1 MLGFSALSENPISSV
16 NKVLELSASMTGLAI
31 SSAAA
36 AGTLVGSSTM
46 SSSAIQTSAGVRI
59 LAHSAS
65 LDSSLVTSSSA
76 VFVKGSTLE
85 TDLVS
90 SFVQTTAGVRI
101 LIGTS
106 TQDFNLTQTAI
117 GELLFTEIVPSV
129 TVTYTEITHTG
140 DNWTEIT
147 HTGDTW
153 TDVSTNQELQMA
165 SSYTANNGIEKIGTG
180 EQAGTWGATTNT
192 NFDILDRAINGVG
205 AITLSGTTHTLTTT
219 DGALS
224 DGHFKVLVF
233 GGTLS
238 STNTV
243 TISPN
248 DQDKLYFVFNN
259 TSGSQSVIIKQG
271 SGATVTVGNGKT
283 AIVYADG
290 AGSGAAV
297 AQIET
302 GSDEFTEDVTMKT
315 GDGALLTLQTSAT
328 AITDGNVLGALQFQ
342 APNESSGTDAVT
354 VAASIVAEADNTFA
368 ADNNQ
373 TDMVFKLGSSEAA
386 TEKMRLTH
394 EGILSIPA
402 DGSITA
408 NHFSVGTGAD
418 LKIYHDGSDSY
429 VDDTG
434 TGNLNLKGSIV
445 QLLSTGGEAM
455 IKATTDGAAELYH
468 DGTKKIET
476 TSAGT
481 TVSGVVTATGFT
493 IGSAVIAESELEQID
508 GITAGTVSASKAVVV
523 DSNKDITGFRN
534 IANTGTIT
542 AGGDITAFSDERLK
556 SDIETIDNA
565 LNKVMNMRG
574 VSYTKQ
580 AEKGIGVIAQEIE
593 KVLPEVVTDGE
604 YKSVAYGNIV
614 GVLIEAIKDLKK
626 ELDDHKQECN
636 CGSNKQWYYKY
647 G

>member
-1 MLGFSALSENPISSV
+1 MLGHVALSETPISSIS
-16 NKVLELSASMTGLAI
+16 KILEGNAEMSGIASKASAGI
-31 SSAAA
+31 
-36 AGTLVGSSTM
+36 GILVGVADI
-46 SSSAIQTSAGVRI
+46 SAIFVEEVEGAAVPDI
-59 LAHSAS
+59 P
-65 LDSSLVTSSSA
+65 VTSMSFNFGLDDIPGR
-76 VFVKGSTLE
+76 FVKGTELE
-85 TDLVS
+85 TDIEFLAEQS
-90 SFVQTTAGVRI
+90 SAG
-101 LIGTS
+101 IGVFTGAS
-106 TQDFNLTQTAI
+106 TQDFNLTQTAT

-238 STNTV
+238 STNTI

-259 TSGSQSVIIKQG
+259 TSGSQSIIIKQG

-315 GDGALLTLQTSAT
+315 GDGALLTLQTSDT
-328 AITDGNVLGALQFQ
+328 TVVDGDVLGALQFQ
-342 APNESSGTDAVT
+342 APNESSGTDAIT
-354 VAASIVAEADNTFA
+354 VAASIVAEADDTFA
-368 ADNNQ
+368 ADSNK
-373 TDMVFKLGSSEAA
+373 TDMLFKLGSSEAA

-394 EGILSIPA
+394 EGDIDLRTDDRFIFFGADSDVTLRHVHNTGLLLNSTNQLQFGDSGTYIHQSA
-402 DGSITA
+402 DG
-408 NHFSVGTGAD
+408 VLD
-418 LKIYHDGSDSY
+418 LVSD
-429 VDDTG
+429 TEIEI
-434 TGNLNLKGSIV
+434 N
-445 QLLSTGGEAM
+445 
-455 IKATTDGAAELYH
+455 ATTIDMNGAL
-468 DGTKKIET
+468 DVSGQI
-476 TSAGT
+476 TSAGALT
-481 TVSGVVTATGFT
+481 CAGIVVGAA
-493 IGSAVIAESELEQID
+493 SLQEADLVQID
-508 GITAGTVSASKAVVV
+508 GITAGTVSASKAVIV
-523 DSNKDITGFRN
+523 DSNKDASGFRN
-534 IANTGTIT
+534 ITATGTVQGAEVT
-542 AGGDITAFSDERLK
+542 ATSDERLK

-565 LNKVMNMRG
+565 LDKVMNMRG
-574 VSYTKQ
+574 VSYVKQ

-614 GVLIEAIKDLKK
+614 GVLIEAIKEQQKQIDELKK
-626 ELDDHKQECN
+626 DKH
-636 CGSNKQWYYKY
+636 GSSNQWYNKSNRCS
-647 G
+647 

>member
-1 MLGFSALSENPISSV
+1 
-16 NKVLELSASMTGLAI
+16 
-31 SSAAA
+31 
-36 AGTLVGSSTM
+36 
-46 SSSAIQTSAGVRI
+46 
-59 LAHSAS
+59 
-65 LDSSLVTSSSA
+65 
-76 VFVKGSTLE
+76 
-85 TDLVS
+85 
-90 SFVQTTAGVRI
+90 
-101 LIGTS
+101 
-106 TQDFNLTQTAI
+106 
-117 GELLFTEIVPSV
+117 
-129 TVTYTEITHTG
+129 
-140 DNWTEIT
+140 
-147 HTGDTW
+147 
-153 TDVSTNQELQMA
+153 MA

-205 AITLSGTTHTLTTT
+205 SITLSGTTHTLTTT

-259 TSGSQSVIIKQG
+259 TSGSQSIIIKQG

-315 GDGALLTLQTSAT
+315 GDGALLTLQTSDT
-328 AITDGNVLGALQFQ
+328 TVGDGDVLGALQFQ
-342 APNESSGTDAVT
+342 APNESSGTDAIT
-354 VAASIVAEADNTFA
+354 VAASIVAEADDTFA
-368 ADNNQ
+368 ADSNK

-386 TEKMRLTH
+386 TEKMRLAH
-394 EGILSIPA
+394 EGVLSIPA
-402 DGSITA
+402 DAGDTSGVTNAIHLGASADMKIFHNSGNNYILTDQA
-408 NHFSVGTGAD
+408 SQSFTVLSDIVRFNTRDNGESLFGAD
-418 LKIYHDGSDSY
+418 LNDAFFAKYDNVTKI
-429 VDDTG
+429 
-434 TGNLNLKGSIV
+434 
-445 QLLSTGGEAM
+445 A
-455 IKATTDGAAELYH
+455 
-468 DGTKKIET
+468 T
-476 TSAGT
+476 TSAGV
-481 TVSGVVTATGFT
+481 TVTGVVTADGFT

-508 GITAGTVSASKAVVV
+508 GVTAGTVSASKAVVV

-534 IANTGTIT
+534 IANTGAITTGGAIT
-542 AGGDITAFSDERLK
+542 ASGDITAFSDERLK

-565 LNKVMNMRG
+565 LDKVMNMRG
-574 VSYTKQ
+574 VSYIKQ

-614 GVLIEAIKDLKK
+614 GVLIEAIKEQQKQIDELKK
-626 ELDDHKQECN
+626 DK
-636 CGSNKQWYYKY
+636 
-647 G
+647 

>member
-1 MLGFSALSENPISSV
+1 
-16 NKVLELSASMTGLAI
+16 
-31 SSAAA
+31 
-36 AGTLVGSSTM
+36 
-46 SSSAIQTSAGVRI
+46 
-59 LAHSAS
+59 
-65 LDSSLVTSSSA
+65 
-76 VFVKGSTLE
+76 
-85 TDLVS
+85 
-90 SFVQTTAGVRI
+90 
-101 LIGTS
+101 
-106 TQDFNLTQTAI
+106 
-117 GELLFTEIVPSV
+117 
-129 TVTYTEITHTG
+129 
-140 DNWTEIT
+140 
-147 HTGDTW
+147 
-153 TDVSTNQELQMA
+153 MA

-205 AITLSGTTHTLTTT
+205 SITLSGTTHTLTTT

-259 TSGSQSVIIKQG
+259 TSGGQSIIIKQG
-271 SGATVTVGNGKT
+271 SGSTVTITNGNT

-302 GSDEFTEDVTMKT
+302 GSINFTEDVTMKT

-342 APNESSGTDAVT
+342 APNESSGTDAIT
-354 VAASIVAEADNTFA
+354 VAASIVAEADNEFTA
-368 ADNNQ
+368 SVNQ
-373 TDMVFKLGSSEAA
+373 TDLVFKLGSSEAA

-394 EGILSIPA
+394 EGDLNLITDSKSINFGA
-402 DGSITA
+402 DSEVSLTHVHNLGLLLNSTRGIYFDDASNLDQFIRSGGSDTLLIASPTEIDITATTIDMNGNLDGSGSITLG
-408 NHFSVGTGAD
+408 GTA
-418 LKIYHDGSDSY
+418 I
-429 VDDTG
+429 T
-434 TGNLNLKGSIV
+434 
-445 QLLSTGGEAM
+445 ST
-455 IKATTDGAAELYH
+455 AAELNIL
-468 DGTKKIET
+468 DGV
-476 TSAGT
+476 TS
-481 TVSGVVTATGFT
+481 TA
-493 IGSAVIAESELEQID
+493 SELNLVD
-508 GITAGTVSASKAVVV
+508 GITAGTVSASKAVIV
-523 DSNKDITGFRN
+523 DSNKDISGFRN
-534 IANTGTIT
+534 ISNTGTIT
-542 AGGDITAFSDERLK
+542 ASGDITAFSDERLK

-565 LNKVMNMRG
+565 LDKVMNMRG

-614 GVLIEAIKDLKK
+614 GVLIEAIKEQQKQIDKLKR
-626 ELDDHKQECN
+626 
-636 CGSNKQWYYKY
+636 Y

>member
-1 MLGFSALSENPISSV
+1 
-16 NKVLELSASMTGLAI
+16 
-31 SSAAA
+31 
-36 AGTLVGSSTM
+36 
-46 SSSAIQTSAGVRI
+46 
-59 LAHSAS
+59 
-65 LDSSLVTSSSA
+65 
-76 VFVKGSTLE
+76 
-85 TDLVS
+85 
-90 SFVQTTAGVRI
+90 
-101 LIGTS
+101 
-106 TQDFNLTQTAI
+106 
-117 GELLFTEIVPSV
+117 
-129 TVTYTEITHTG
+129 
-140 DNWTEIT
+140 
-147 HTGDTW
+147 
-153 TDVSTNQELQMA
+153 MA

-259 TSGSQSVIIKQG
+259 TSGSQSIIIKQG

-302 GSDEFTEDVTMKT
+302 GSDAFTEDLTVKT
-315 GDGALLTLQTSAT
+315 GDGALLTLQTSDT
-328 AITDGNVLGALQFQ
+328 SVEDGDVLGALQFQ
-342 APNESSGTDAVT
+342 APNESGGTDAIT
-354 VAASIVAEADNTFA
+354 VSASIVAEADNTFA
-368 ADNNQ
+368 SDNNQ

-386 TEKMRLTH
+386 TEKMRLRH
-394 EGILSIPA
+394 EGHLNIVT
-402 DGSITA
+402 DGA
-408 NHFSVGTGAD
+408 FLNFGAD
-418 LKIYHDGSDSY
+418 LDVQLSHVHNVGLLLNSTRRLHFE
-429 VDDTG
+429 DDTNLDQYIG
-434 TGNLNLKGSIV
+434 SGGSGVLEIASPTEIDITATTIDMNGNLDVS
-445 QLLSTGGEAM
+445 
-455 IKATTDGAAELYH
+455 
-468 DGTKKIET
+468 GTM
-476 TSAGT
+476 TSAGALT
-481 TVSGVVTATGFT
+481 TAGIVV
-493 IGSAVIAESELEQID
+493 GSASLQEADLVQID
-508 GITAGTVSASKAVVV
+508 AITAGTVSASKAVIV

-534 IANTGTIT
+534 ISNTGTIT

-565 LNKVMNMRG
+565 LDKVMNMRG

-580 AEKGIGVIAQEIE
+580 AEKGVGVIAQEIE

-614 GVLIEAIKDLKK
+614 GVLIEAIKEQQKQIDELKK
-626 ELDDHKQECN
+626 DK
-636 CGSNKQWYYKY
+636 
-647 G
+647 

>member
-1 MLGFSALSENPISSV
+1 
-16 NKVLELSASMTGLAI
+16 
-31 SSAAA
+31 
-36 AGTLVGSSTM
+36 
-46 SSSAIQTSAGVRI
+46 
-59 LAHSAS
+59 
-65 LDSSLVTSSSA
+65 
-76 VFVKGSTLE
+76 
-85 TDLVS
+85 
-90 SFVQTTAGVRI
+90 
-101 LIGTS
+101 
-106 TQDFNLTQTAI
+106 
-117 GELLFTEIVPSV
+117 
-129 TVTYTEITHTG
+129 
-140 DNWTEIT
+140 
-147 HTGDTW
+147 
-153 TDVSTNQELQMA
+153 MA

-238 STNTV
+238 ATNTV

-315 GDGALLTLQTSAT
+315 GDGALLTLQTSDT
-328 AITDGNVLGALQFQ
+328 TVSDGDVLGALQFQ
-342 APNESSGTDAVT
+342 APNESSGTDAIT
-354 VAASIVAEADNTFA
+354 VAASIVAEADDTFA

-386 TEKMRLTH
+386 TEKMRLAH
-394 EGILSIPA
+394 EGALSIPG
-402 DGSITA
+402 DGSTNT
-408 NHFSVGTGAD
+408 NHISLGADAD
-418 LKIYHDGSDSY
+418 LKIYHDGTDAFLNNATGHVFIRTTNSDKQVALQQNS
-429 VDDTG
+429 VTKLHTTSSGVTVSGTITSSGAITSSGIVTG
-434 TGNLNLKGSIV
+434 TGF
-445 QLLSTGGEAM
+445 
-455 IKATTDGAAELYH
+455 
-468 DGTKKIET
+468 
-476 TSAGT
+476 
-481 TVSGVVTATGFT
+481 TA
-493 IGSAVIAESELEQID
+493 GSAVLTEAELEKLD
-508 GITAGTVSASKAVVV
+508 EITNGTVSASKAVVV

-556 SDIETIDNA
+556 SDIETIDDA
-565 LNKVMNMRG
+565 LYKVMNMRG
-574 VSYTKQ
+574 VSYTKS

-614 GVLIEAIKDLKK
+614 GVLIEAIKEQQKQIDELKK

-636 CGSNKQWYYKY
+636 CGSSE
-647 G
+647 